1 MAFLSKVRHLLHKH
15 DIRPRKGL
23 GQNFCVDK
31 DVLRR
36 MVGYSGLCK
45 DDVVLEVGAGLGFLT
60 KLLSETAKI
69 VVAVEVDPRLV
80 MVLREELRDRENVEL
95 IEGDVLKT
103 KLPVFNK
110 VVANPPY
117 SISTP
122 LIFRLLETS
131 FESAVLTLQREVA
144 ERLVAQEGSRDYGR
158 LTVMTNYRTDA
169 EVLEYLSRRTFYPP
183 PEVESAIVRIKPRE
197 KAFKILDEETFSDV
211 VGGLFTQRRRKT
223 KNAMFSFVRS
233 KGYKKN
239 EARILI
245 KGLPHLEARVYTL
258 ALGSLVE
265 ISNEVHRRIIKSKKI
280 FYGNHTFY
288 VLPEVYEPSDDTFLL
303 ADNLMIERGSEVLD
317 VGAGCG
323 ILSVVAAKNAGRVV
337 ATDLNPQAVEC
348 AEINVKLNGLLGKI
362 EVRHGSLFKTV
373 KPSEKFDV
381 IIFNPPYLPTSEAEA
396 RQGWLEKAWAG
407 GPTGREI
414 VDVFLKEAPKH
425 LKRPGK
431 ILLVQSTLSD
441 VTRTVRL
448 LKEYGLEPKI
458 LAEKKL
464 DFESIKL
471 IQAFART

>member
-1 MAFLSKVRHLLHKH
+1 MAFLSEVRCLLQKYG
-15 DIRPRKGL
+15 IRPRKGL
-23 GQNFCVDK
+23 GQNFCVNQDM
-31 DVLRR
+31 LRR
-36 MVGYSGLCK
+36 MIGYSGLCK
-45 DDVVLEVGAGLGFLT
+45 DDIVLEVGAGLGFLT
-60 KLLSETAKI
+60 KLLSETAKM

-80 MVLREELRDRENVEL
+80 MVLRDELRGRENVEL

-158 LTVMTNYRTDA
+158 LTVMTNYRADA
-169 EVLEYLSRRTFYPP
+169 EVLECLSRRTFYPP

-197 KAFKILDEETFSDV
+197 KAFKTLDKETFSDV
-211 VGGLFTQRRRKT
+211 VGGLFTQRRRKM

-239 EARILI
+239 EARVLI
-245 KGLPHLEARVYTL
+245 EGLPHLEARVYTL

-265 ISNEVHRRIIKSKKI
+265 ISNDVHRRIIKSKKI
-280 FYGNHTFY
+280 FYENHPLY

-303 ADNLMIERGSEVLD
+303 ADNMMIERGSEVLD

-337 ATDLNPQAVEC
+337 AIDLNPHAVEC
-348 AEINVKLNGLLGKI
+348 AEINVKLNGLLGRI
-362 EVRHGSLFKTV
+362 EVRHGNLFKAV
-373 KPSEKFDV
+373 KPNEKFDV
-381 IIFNPPYLPTSEAEA
+381 IIFNPPYLPTSEAESG
-396 RQGWLEKAWAG
+396 QGWLEKAWAG
-407 GPTGREI
+407 GPTGRDV
-414 VDVFLKEAPKH
+414 VDMFLKEAPKH

-441 VTRTVRL
+441 VTKTMHL
-448 LKEYGLEPKI
+448 LREYGLEPKI

-471 IQAFART
+471 IHAFARA

>member
-1 MAFLSKVRHLLHKH
+1 
-15 DIRPRKGL
+15 
-23 GQNFCVDK
+23 
-31 DVLRR
+31 
-36 MVGYSGLCK
+36 
-45 DDVVLEVGAGLGFLT
+45 
-60 KLLSETAKI
+60 
-69 VVAVEVDPRLV
+69 
-80 MVLREELRDRENVEL
+80 
-95 IEGDVLKT
+95 
-103 KLPVFNK
+103 
-110 VVANPPY
+110 
-117 SISTP
+117 
-122 LIFRLLETS
+122 
-131 FESAVLTLQREVA
+131 
-144 ERLVAQEGSRDYGR
+144 
-158 LTVMTNYRTDA
+158 
-169 EVLEYLSRRTFYPP
+169 
-183 PEVESAIVRIKPRE
+183 
-197 KAFKILDEETFSDV
+197 
-211 VGGLFTQRRRKT
+211 
-223 KNAMFSFVRS
+223 MFSFVRS

-245 KGLPHLEARVYTL
+245 EGLPHLEARVYTL

-280 FYGNHTFY
+280 LYGNHTFY

-323 ILSVVAAKNAGRVV
+323 ILSVVAAKTAGRVV
-337 ATDLNPQAVEC
+337 ATDLNPHAVEC

-373 KPSEKFDV
+373 KPNEKFDV

-396 RQGWLEKAWAG
+396 GQGWLEKAWAG

-414 VDVFLKEAPKH
+414 VDMFLKEAPKH

-441 VTRTVRL
+441 VTKTVRL
-448 LKEYGLEPKI
+448 LREYGLEPKI

-471 IQAFART
+471 IQAFARA